1 MSQKE
6 FQNDMKSKMN
16 SRFEHVE
23 EQLKKSGSNMD
34 EIMSQ
39 LKNITSVLGEL
50 KTSEN
55 KGKGN
60 ETAEAVTAPGQSLFI
75 PPKAPTFF
83 KPLPDNFK
91 FTEASNS

>member
-1 MSQKE
+1 
-6 FQNDMKSKMN
+6 
-16 SRFEHVE
+16 
-23 EQLKKSGSNMD
+23 MD

-50 KTSEN
+50 KASES

-60 ETAEAVTAPGQSLFI
+60 EAAEAVTAPGQSLFI

-83 KPLPDNFK
+83 KPLPQ
-91 FTEASNS
+91 TPS